1 MRPRVQRVLVVVPA
15 RDEEHVLDACLA
27 GLDRACGQ
35 VTVPVDVWV
44 VLDACSD
51 RSAEVVARRPGVHS
65 LAVAC
70 RSVGQTRDLGVRQA
84 LSLAHA
90 HDLRATWLAHTDAD
104 SVVPEHWLAHQVDLA
119 DRGADLVLG
128 TVTPHGGAAAPA
140 TLDAWHDAYAG
151 RLHTDGGHGHVH
163 GANLGIRASTYL
175 AAGGFPHRPAHE
187 DRVLARRV
195 ATLPGT
201 VSLATIGAPVLTS
214 DRLLG
219 RAPSGVS
226 HDLRRLE
233 AGTSTSGA
241 EALPTEEQG

>member
-1 MRPRVQRVLVVVPA
+1 MRPGVQRVLVVVPA
-15 RDEEHVLDACLA
+15 RDEEQVLEACLE
-27 GLDRACGQ
+27 GLGRARRH
-35 VTVPVDVWV
+35 VRVPVDVWV
-44 VLDACSD
+44 VLDGCTD
-51 RSAEVVARRPGVHS
+51 RSAEVVARRADVHS
-65 LAVAC
+65 LAVSC
-70 RSVGQTRDLGVRQA
+70 RSVGQARDLGVRQA
-84 LSLAHA
+84 LSLVPAP
-90 HDLRATWLAHTDAD
+90 DLTTTWLAHTDAD
-104 SVVPEHWLAHQVDLA
+104 SVVPEQWLAHQLDLA

-140 TLDAWHDAYAG
+140 TLAAWHDAYADP
-151 RLHTDGGHGHVH
+151 LQTEGGHGHVH

-187 DRVLARRV
+187 DRALARRV

-226 HDLRRLE
+226 RDLRRLE
-233 AGTSTSGA
+233 TGAPTSGA